1 MKSHS
6 HRIARCIT
14 LAAVAAV
21 AGSWSTASYA
31 CSAEDYLST
40 ICVLAAPSNDWRGYA
55 PADGRLLPISQ
66 NSALFALIGTTY
78 GGDGQTTF
86 ALPDLRGRFLLGAGN
101 SPTNGNFVPGQTGGS
116 TNVTLTINN
125 MPAHA
130 HSLAVPLTLTGLTGT
145 ANLGAVT
152 GGTSSVSLSGVTYN
166 ADISQLRLKAV
177 NSAAGTSAPTDAYL
191 SVPAGPSNRIYLGSA
206 APTTVSMAAGSI
218 GGAVTVTAT
227 GTGAVTLAGTAPVTV
242 SGTTTASGTTGPA
255 GNNQPTSIMPPFV
268 AMYYMIATSG
278 IFPSRN

>member
-6 HRIARCIT
+6 SRIARCLT
-14 LAAVAAV
+14 LAAVAVGA
-21 AGSWSTASYA
+21 SWSTASYA

-55 PADGRLLPISQ
+55 PADGRLMSIAQ

-86 ALPDLRGRFLLGAGN
+86 GLPDLRGRFLLGAGN
-101 SPTNGNFVPGQTGGS
+101 SPSVGNYVPGQISGTP
-116 TNVTLTINN
+116 NVTLTTNQI
-125 MPAHA
+125 PAHV

-152 GGTSSVSLSGVTYN
+152 GGTSSVSMTGVTYAAN
-166 ADISQLRLKAV
+166 ASALRVQA
-177 NSAAGTSAPTDAYL
+177 SSSTAATVTPTGAYL
-191 SVPAGPSNRIYLGSA
+191 SVPTGPAARIYTSTAPDVALGAS
-206 APTTVSMAAGSI
+206 TIT
-218 GGAVTVTAT
+218 GAVTVTAS
-227 GTGAVTLAGTAPVTV
+227 GAPTLTLAGNAPVTV
-242 SGTTTASGTTGPA
+242 GGTTTASGNTGPT
-255 GNNQPTSIMPPFV
+255 GGTQPFSIMPPYV

>member
-55 PADGRLLPISQ
+55 PADGRLMSIAQ

-101 SPTNGNFVPGQTGGS
+101 SPSVGNYVPGQMSGTP
-116 TNVTLTINN
+116 TTTLLTTQ
-125 MPAHA
+125 MPAHIHA
-130 HSLAVPLTLTGLTGT
+130 LANVPLTLTGLAGT
-145 ANLGAVT
+145 ANLAAVT
-152 GGTSSVSLSGVTYN
+152 GGASTVSLTGVTYN
-166 ADISQLRLKAV
+166 ADISALRVQAS
-177 NSAAGTSAPTDAYL
+177 NTNGSTATPTGGYL
-191 SVPAGPSNRIYLGSA
+191 SVPNTPAARIYTSSAPNVALGSS
-206 APTTVSMAAGSI
+206 TIAGAI
-218 GGAVTVTAT
+218 TVTAS
-227 GTGAVTLAGTAPVTV
+227 GTGAVTLAGTAPVAIT
-242 SGTTTASGTTGPA
+242 GGASANGATGPT
-255 GNNQPTSIMPPFV
+255 GGTQPFSIMPPYV

>member
-78 GGDGQTTF
+78 GGDGQSTF

-101 SPTNGNFVPGQTGGS
+101 SPSSGNFVPGQTGGS

-125 MPAHA
+125 MPAHT

-152 GGTSSVSLSGVTYN
+152 GGTSSVSLSGVTYS
-166 ADISQLRLKAV
+166 ADTSALRL
-177 NSAAGTSAPTDAYL
+177 NAANAGASTATPTDAYL
-191 SVPAGPSNRIYLGSA
+191 SVPAGPPNRIYLGGT
-206 APTTVSMAAGSI
+206 PTTVAMAAGSI
-218 GGAVTVTAT
+218 SGAVTVTASGS
-227 GTGAVTLAGTAPVTV
+227 GTVTLAGSAPVTV
-242 SGTTTASGTTGPA
+242 SGTTNASGVTGPT
-255 GNNQPTSIMPPFV
+255 GGTQPTSIMPPFV

>member
-101 SPTNGNFVPGQTGGS
+101 SPTVGNYVPGQVSGTP
-116 TNVTLTINN
+116 TTTLTINQI
-125 MPAHA
+125 PSHV

-145 ANLGAVT
+145 ANLAAVT
-152 GGTSSVSLSGVTYN
+152 GGTSTVSLAGVTYSAN
-166 ADISQLRLKAV
+166 TSALRLQAA
-177 NSAAGTSAPTDAYL
+177 NSAAATGTPTGGYL
-191 SVPAGPSNRIYLGSA
+191 AVPTGPAARIYTSA
-206 APTTVSMAAGSI
+206 APDVALGANSI
-218 GGAVTVTAT
+218 TGAVTVTAN
-227 GTGAVTLAGTAPVTV
+227 GTPTLTLAGNAPVTV
-242 SGTTTASGTTGPA
+242 GGTTTASGNTGA
-255 GNNQPTSIMPPFV
+255 TGGNQPFSIMPPYV
-268 AMYYMIATSG
+268 AMYYMIAING